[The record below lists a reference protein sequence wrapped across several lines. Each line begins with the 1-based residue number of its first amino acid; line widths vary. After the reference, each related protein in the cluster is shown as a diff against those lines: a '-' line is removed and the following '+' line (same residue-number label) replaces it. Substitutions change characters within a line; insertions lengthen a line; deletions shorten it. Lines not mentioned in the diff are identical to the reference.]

1 MSGGGFKSFVR
12 AANVKAGST
21 GKTSMG
27 GIEAHA
33 KRLDKTSLLRRV
45 RELDPLA
52 WSKMGSGIN
61 AGGCDL
67 WDAFKRHKEE
77 TGAVE
82 RGGASLALQMLVG
95 VSREWLEEDGRD
107 AHSAEN
113 DRIQRL
119 FDEAKARAESWAGE
133 GSVIHTR
140 FDLDEQ
146 GSGNV
151 DLVVVPVRMQR
162 RKSRKNAAAKEVLT
176 ISTRMAKEE
185 LRKTMKAKN
194 SGQAM
199 QSSWNAW
206 CKDRLDLRI
215 ERGKSSEQTRR
226 KHIHADILRAEGNK
240 QRAAH
245 QAAMAAVEVEK
256 RQATARAEAR
266 AKAASEA
273 LLLWAKA
280 ASGPYHGLLLE
291 DLSETEEQA
300 YELHRMVV
308 GRYRG
313 ALRAERDGRLYP
325 EQSRFLSELRN
336 AEPDPDRYVAA
347 ALTEEISGASIGLDM
362 IERISELMRRL
373 LQRIVQAVDAHL
385 LRYWTREDG
394 GHKWDVT
401 TARLCLGSA
410 ELVDLEAR
418 AEREAEELR
427 AAEPVYRRLADRGR
441 ELDV

>member
-1 MSGGGFKSFVR
+1 
-12 AANVKAGST
+12 
-21 GKTSMG
+21 MG

-52 WSKMGSGIN
+52 WSKIGSGIN
-61 AGGCDL
+61 EGGCDL
-67 WDAFKRHKEE
+67 WGAFKRHKEE

-82 RGGASLALQMLVG
+82 RGGASIALHMLVG

-113 DRIQRL
+113 DRIRRL
-119 FDEAKARAESWAGE
+119 FDEAKAWAESWAGE

-151 DLVVVPVRMQR
+151 DLVVVPTRMQR

-176 ISTRMAKEE
+176 ISTRMAKED
-185 LRKTMKAKN
+185 LRKAMKTKN

-199 QSSWNAW
+199 QSSWNQW
-206 CKDRLDLRI
+206 CKERLDLRI
-215 ERGKSSEQTRR
+215 ERGTSKDQTRR
-226 KHIHADILRAEGNK
+226 EHIHADILRAEANK
-240 QRAAH
+240 LRDKHQLAMEALELEKQEAA
-245 QAAMAAVEVEK
+245 
-256 RQATARAEAR
+256 ARAEAE

-273 LLLWAKA
+273 LFLWAKT
-280 ASGPYHGLLLE
+280 ASGPYHGLLLD
-291 DLSETEEQA
+291 DLSEPEKQA
-300 YELHRMVV
+300 YDLHRMVV

-325 EQSRFLSELRN
+325 EQRRFLSELRK
-336 AEPDPDRYVAA
+336 AEPDSDRYVAA
-347 ALTEEISGASIGLDM
+347 ALTEEISSSGIGLDM

-373 LQRIVQAVDAHL
+373 LRRIVQAVEPHL

-394 GHKWDVT
+394 GHKWHVT

-418 AEREAEELR
+418 AEREAEALR
-427 AAEPVYRRLADRGR
+427 TAESVYRRLADHGR
-441 ELDV
+441 RLDQ

>member
-1 MSGGGFKSFVR
+1 
-12 AANVKAGST
+12 
-21 GKTSMG
+21 MG

-33 KRLDKTSLLRRV
+33 KRLDKTSQLRRV
-45 RELDPLA
+45 SQLDPLA

-82 RGGASLALQMLVG
+82 RGGASLALHMLVG

-107 AHSAEN
+107 AHSAKN

-119 FDEAKARAESWAGE
+119 FDEAKAWAESWAGE

-176 ISTRMAKEE
+176 ISTRIAKEE
-185 LRKTMKAKN
+185 LRKAMKAKN

-226 KHIHADILRAEGNK
+226 KHIHADILRAEGEK

-256 RQATARAEAR
+256 QDAAARAEAE

-273 LLLWAKA
+273 LFLWAKA

-308 GRYRG
+308 GRYRA
-313 ALRAERDGRLYP
+313 ALRSERDEQLYP

-336 AEPDPDRYVAA
+336 AEPDPDRYVAS
-347 ALTEEISGASIGLDM
+347 ALTEEVSGAGIGLNM
-362 IERISELMRRL
+362 IERISELTRRL

-441 ELDV
+441 ALDL